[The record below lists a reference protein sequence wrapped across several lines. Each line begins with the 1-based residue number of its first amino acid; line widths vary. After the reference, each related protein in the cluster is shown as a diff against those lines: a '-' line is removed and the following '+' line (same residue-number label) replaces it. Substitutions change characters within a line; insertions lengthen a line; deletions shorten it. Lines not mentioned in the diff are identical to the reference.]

1 MEDIFV
7 DHEKGRRSNCYNY
20 RRMAL
25 QNLLRIIVCHYYLR
39 CSYQLH
45 GSVMATKSFLTCLN
59 LQILRQ
65 KIYIAYVHNAMC
77 GYVCFCPS
85 RFFFSGRNR
94 ILHTL
99 CKCSENLRN
108 SKYFFGIRG
117 CVKMKCPLGCSTIE
131 SFITFFL
138 YKTHNHSILC
148 TSYTVLLRV
157 VDC

>member
-7 DHEKGRRSNCYNY
+7 DNEKERRSNCYNY

-65 KIYIAYVHNAMC
+65 KIYIAYIHNAMC

-99 CKCSENLRN
+99 CKCSKNIWKCKCFVAIIMGR
-108 SKYFFGIRG
+108 SSWWSAKFFRKKKEIYL
-117 CVKMKCPLGCSTIE
+117 KLL
-131 SFITFFL
+131 FL
-138 YKTHNHSILC
+138 LPYWWCFLVFAIAMHIKP
-148 TSYTVLLRV
+148 
-157 VDC
+157 